1 MDPQTKKRTRKDYDN
16 EQAESESTGPFA
28 RFLIIESLHPE
39 KPLAKLSPFV
49 IEKVLV
55 SLAGS
60 PKSVKKLKN
69 GTLLVEVEKPQHSKN
84 LLALKRFFDLPAK
97 CTTHGALNSSRGVIR
112 CPDLAGVD
120 EEEIVTE
127 LSTQNVIEAR
137 RIRVFRDGVRRDTNT
152 IVLKFKTAILPKTLK
167 VGYMKVPVDL
177 YIPNPLQCYRC
188 FKFGH
193 HERQCNA
200 DDHCKRCSAN
210 ENETHHS
217 EPCTRSPKCLNC
229 GEEHY
234 STSRSCKVSQREKEI
249 ITIKYRESLSF
260 AEARKIIDT
269 RHALGSSYSSVTK
282 SNIAKSVTLKDAQT
296 QTNDASV
303 QTEIPQK
310 QTSTTVKHQ
319 QPVSNKKPDKPVR
332 NKSPNKSSDRVLS
345 DRLPKGSDDPIQQ
358 HNRFHCLDEEDME
371 ADNDHAEIH
380 TNKQGRIIKLNNKK

>member
-1 MDPQTKKRTRKDYDN
+1 MEVKEIYPKLPTAPPIEDQGQGYRLQKINEIQAFLENEVATREALSKKYFRATRIVKEVD
-16 EQAESESTGPFA
+16 TV
-28 RFLIIESLHPE
+28 LIAITLGGGAGGIG
-39 KPLAKLSPFV
+39 LLSMVIAAPTVIV
-49 IEKVLV
+49 IEGVALFT
-55 SLAGS
+55 G
-60 PKSVKKLKN
+60 
-69 GTLLVEVEKPQHSKN
+69 LLS
-84 LLALKRFFDLPAK
+84 
-97 CTTHGALNSSRGVIR
+97 
-112 CPDLAGVD
+112 
-120 EEEIVTE
+120 IV
-127 LSTQNVIEAR
+127 
-137 RIRVFRDGVRRDTNT
+137 
-152 IVLKFKTAILPKTLK
+152 
-167 VGYMKVPVDL
+167 
-177 YIPNPLQCYRC
+177 YRC
-188 FKFGH
+188 FKFAH

-217 EPCTRSPKCLNC
+217 EPCTRSPKCFNC

-234 STSRSCKVSQREKEI
+234 STSRSCKVWQREKEI

-260 AEARKIIDT
+260 AEAWKITDT

-303 QTEIPQK
+303 QTEILQK

-319 QPVSNKKPDKPVR
+319 QPVSNKTPDKPVR

-345 DRLPKGSDDPIQQ
+345 DRLPKGSDDPIQL

-371 ADNDHAEIH
+371 AENDHAEIH

>member
-1 MDPQTKKRTRKDYDN
+1 M
-16 EQAESESTGPFA
+16 
-28 RFLIIESLHPE
+28 
-39 KPLAKLSPFV
+39 
-49 IEKVLV
+49 
-55 SLAGS
+55 
-60 PKSVKKLKN
+60 
-69 GTLLVEVEKPQHSKN
+69 EVEKPQHSKN

-97 CTTHGALNSSRGVIR
+97 CTAHGALNSSRGVIR

-229 GEEHY
+229 GPPAG
-234 STSRSCKVSQREKEI
+234 RGGRI
-249 ITIKYRESLSF
+249 R
-260 AEARKIIDT
+260 
-269 RHALGSSYSSVTK
+269 
-282 SNIAKSVTLKDAQT
+282 
-296 QTNDASV
+296 
-303 QTEIPQK
+303 
-310 QTSTTVKHQ
+310 
-319 QPVSNKKPDKPVR
+319 
-332 NKSPNKSSDRVLS
+332 
-345 DRLPKGSDDPIQQ
+345 RLPSCRVVKPHQWTRLFAVGGDS
-358 HNRFHCLDEEDME
+358 
-371 ADNDHAEIH
+371 
-380 TNKQGRIIKLNNKK
+380 